1 MGLLL
6 SISPP
11 TVRWHPWAKNRALKH
26 LKTPSSTFPS
36 AYRNFLRRLGRG
48 SFGHGVSP
56 YTPGQVPPGAPP
68 SARSV
73 SGSGN
78 RQTLE
83 KTAEP
88 HRFCEA

>member
-11 TVRWHPWAKNRALKH
+11 TVRWHPWAKDRALKP
-26 LKTPSSTFPS
+26 PSSTFHRIPQR
-36 AYRNFLRRLGRG
+36 AIRRLGRG

-56 YTPGQVPPGAPP
+56 YTPGQVPGAPP

>member
-1 MGLLL
+1 MASLGKKTGLYNH
-6 SISPP
+6 PP
-11 TVRWHPWAKNRALKH
+11 Q
-26 LKTPSSTFPS
+26 PSTT
-36 AYRNFLRRLGRG
+36 YRNFLRRLGRG

-88 HRFCEA
+88 HRFCES